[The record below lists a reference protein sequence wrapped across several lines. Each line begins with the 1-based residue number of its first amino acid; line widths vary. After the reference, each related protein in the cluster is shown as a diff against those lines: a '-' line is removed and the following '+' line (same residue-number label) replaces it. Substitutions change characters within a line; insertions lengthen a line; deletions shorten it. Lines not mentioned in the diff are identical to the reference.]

1 MSSIL
6 DQLTSKFST
15 SDNGKS
21 KQQHGANGQEYTPNP
36 DLQDDD
42 IIKAPGFPLDV
53 FPNRIK
59 NIIQDTHNY
68 LGYPVDFT
76 SCSILAAVAIAV
88 GRTHRVVY
96 TWNETTCLFMALVAP
111 PGTAKSHPLKFALDP
126 IIRSNKKAIRDYNQA
141 LSQLADTGQPTEKI
155 RDRQCLFS
163 DFTIEALV
171 KAIQKNP
178 RGIGVYIDELRA
190 WFQNFNRYNSGSE
203 QEFWLQ
209 NWSGTPLAVTRM
221 TKKAFLEWPA
231 VSVVGTIQPSLLEDI
246 GKGGRAQNGFVE
258 RMLFCYPDEVPVMM
272 LKKRFERSDTVH
284 ILQKNY
290 TPIIQQLLDRQ
301 LAIEGIEGE
310 DDEPHEVYL
319 DEKADDFL
327 TEFINDLKT
336 KMDELDN
343 EYLRNV
349 YSKLQSYAI
358 RFCLLLN
365 RLDHACACQGNEAF
379 PPQDELKITYEQA
392 FRAGVLTEYF
402 LKHALKTNAY
412 VNGGTPVARM
422 PRDQRNWYK
431 ELPINK
437 PFGTAEAE
445 TAAVKHR
452 ISRATMYRLLN
463 ETDHSKRV
471 FQKIRH
477 GEYERLYV

>member
-1 MSSIL
+1 MSSTL
-6 DQLTSKFST
+6 ERLAAQFQTAKKP
-15 SDNGKS
+15 NGRPIES
-21 KQQHGANGQEYTPNP
+21 HQYVPNP
-36 DLQDDD
+36 DLQDEE
-42 IIKAPGFPLDV
+42 IIKAPNFPLDV
-53 FPNRIK
+53 YPDRMK
-59 NIIQDTHNY
+59 TIITDCYNY
-68 LGYPVDFT
+68 LGYPIDFMA
-76 SCSILAAVAIAV
+76 CGVLAATAIAI

-96 TWNETTCLFMALVAP
+96 TWNETSCLFMALVTP

-126 IIRSNKKAIRDYNQA
+126 IIKANKKAIRDYNQS
-141 LSQLADTGQPTEKI
+141 LNQLAEIGAPTEKI

-171 KAIQKNP
+171 RAVQKNA
-178 RGIGVYIDELRA
+178 RGVGVYIDELRA

-231 VSVVGTIQPSLLEDI
+231 ISVVGTIQPSLLEDI

-258 RMLFCYPDEVPVMM
+258 RMLFCYPDEVPVIM
-272 LKKRFERSDTVH
+272 LKKRLERSDTYH

-290 TPIIQQLLDRQ
+290 LPILQVLLDKQ
-301 LAIEGIEGE
+301 LAIEGMEEE
-310 DDEPHEVYL
+310 DDQPHEVYL
-319 DEKADDFL
+319 DAKADDFL
-327 TEFINDLKT
+327 TDFLNDLKM
-336 KMDELDN
+336 KMDELQN

-358 RFCLLLN
+358 RFCLLIN
-365 RLDHACACQGNEAF
+365 RLDYACACQDNKEF
-379 PPQDELKITYEQA
+379 PPHDDLTITYEQA
-392 FRAGVLTEYF
+392 FRACVLTEYF

-412 VNGGTPVARM
+412 VNGGTPVATL

-431 ELPINK
+431 ELPMGKVFN
-437 PFGTAEAE
+437 TSEAE
-445 TAAVKHR
+445 VIAVKHR

-463 ETDHSKRV
+463 QNDAMKRLFLKV
-471 FQKIRH
+471 RH